1 MDSRSSSLTRR
12 DRLTTCATTTVAAS
26 TQSAV
31 TTHSA
36 VTWKRTARRALSLTM
51 RRSARGAEY
60 ASPPFGSWWTA
71 SMTSRGST
79 PGARWAAMIV
89 CTTPTSG
96 CAPRN
101 ERGNTICGE
110 LSSRSVGASVTPT
123 NVAVKGGTAG
133 AAEVSKLAATW
144 SWS

>member
-1 MDSRSSSLTRR
+1 MDVRSSSPTRR
-12 DRLTTCATTTVAAS
+12 VRLTTCAMTTAAAS
-26 TQSAV
+26 TESAV

-51 RRSARGAEY
+51 RCGAEY
-60 ASPPFGSWWTA
+60 ASSPFGSWWIA
-71 SMTSRGST
+71 SITSRGST
-79 PGARWAAMIV
+79 PGARRAAMIV

-110 LSSRSVGASVTPT
+110 LSSKSVGASVTPT
-123 NVAVKGGTAG
+123 SVAAKGGTAG
-133 AAEVSKLAATW
+133 ASAVSKLPATW
-144 SWS
+144 CWS